1 VHAGGGACRSLHC
14 VFSASLRSRR
24 KGGRHAQHRGRPT
37 DGTRPALPPVFRLY
51 GFDEAAGAADE
62 WTQALPRRWPGT
74 FMSSLFGWDP
84 LAGRCEHTC
93 ADVPCA
99 SLRDAVTRCAG
110 CIGAGYACRL
120 STLPNVA
127 FATFKGGWHR
137 GHCANWAGRL
147 GTKSGVEGD
156 CYQSG
161 ASGSWANRTEM
172 REVTSE
178 QGLRRK
184 CRELCAACPRC
195 AVVSA
200 SFTRRDCSWYATCH
214 RPLQRR
220 SASGRVYSCL
230 RMRHDITA
238 ATNPNETAA
247 APHNSVGRASGI
259 ASGSKGCSVSSFPPS
274 VPCSRPHM
282 AAWYLAHEKG
292 CRLWPPGRGA
302 DLYQFGVPSSMTTLA
317 RLLEAGGRLD
327 EGLFHTYWYICQA
340 AARPSALRS
349 HRARAPCIAAL
360 LCGQPWSH
368 SSHELS
374 TPGPSTRML
383 AFARR
388 TFWPL
393 SWYCCGA
400 GGSIPSWAFP
410 RRTQARCAPRMACGA
425 RGSSPSP
432 GRITPR
438 SSATPTV
445 PKSTTSRTAWS
456 SPSRSRCETSVRSP
470 TRAAAGDDAC
480 DASEPFL
487 QPHPPCR
494 RAAGLGLGPRK
505 ISTPGASHC
514 P

>member
-1 VHAGGGACRSLHC
+1 MADGCLGVRLSGACGEAEPADRYTAY
-14 VFSASLRSRR
+14 FLRVCCGTPAATADRR
-24 KGGRHAQHRGRPT
+24 HT
-37 DGTRPALPPVFRLY
+37 SRPALPPVFRLY

-62 WTQALPRRWPGT
+62 WTQAPPRWPGT

-127 FATFKGGWHR
+127 FATFKGGWRR

-247 APHNSVGRASGI
+247 PPHNSVGRASGI

-349 HRARAPCIAAL
+349 HRARAPCIAAPL
-360 LCGQPWSH
+360 RPALVSFI
-368 SSHELS
+368 SRALDS
-374 TPGPSTRML
+374 
-383 AFARR
+383 
-388 TFWPL
+388 WPL
-393 SWYCCGA
+393 HA
-400 GGSIPSWAFP
+400 H
-410 RRTQARCAPRMACGA
+410 ARLRAPHLLATVVVLLWG
-425 RGSSPSP
+425 RGLDSFVGLP
-432 GRITPR
+432 
-438 SSATPTV
+438 
-445 PKSTTSRTAWS
+445 
-456 SPSRSRCETSVRSP
+456 EE
-470 TRAAAGDDAC
+470 
-480 DASEPFL
+480 DASAMRPASGLWRQGQFSLARAYHAKIKRDADGAEVYDVPDGVVVPEPEQMRDL
-487 QPHPPCR
+487 CAQPHTCGGWR
-494 RAAGLGLGPRK
+494 
-505 ISTPGASHC
+505 
-514 P
+514 

>member
-1 VHAGGGACRSLHC
+1 
-14 VFSASLRSRR
+14 
-24 KGGRHAQHRGRPT
+24 
-37 DGTRPALPPVFRLY
+37 
-51 GFDEAAGAADE
+51 
-62 WTQALPRRWPGT
+62 
-74 FMSSLFGWDP
+74 MSSLFGWDP

-340 AARPSALRS
+340 AARPSALQSR
-349 HRARAPCIAAL
+349 RARAPCIAATL
-360 LCGQPWSH
+360 RPALVSFI
-368 SSHELS
+368 SRALDS
-374 TPGPSTRML
+374 
-383 AFARR
+383 
-388 TFWPL
+388 WPL
-393 SWYCCGA
+393 HA
-400 GGSIPSWAFP
+400 H
-410 RRTQARCAPRMACGA
+410 ARLRAPHLLATVVVLLWG
-425 RGSSPSP
+425 RGLDSFVGLP
-432 GRITPR
+432 
-438 SSATPTV
+438 
-445 PKSTTSRTAWS
+445 
-456 SPSRSRCETSVRSP
+456 EE
-470 TRAAAGDDAC
+470 
-480 DASEPFL
+480 DASAMRPASGLWRQGQFSLARAYHAKIKRDADGAEVYDVPDGVVVPEPEQMRDL
-487 QPHPPCR
+487 CAQPHTCGGWR
-494 RAAGLGLGPRK
+494 
-505 ISTPGASHC
+505 
-514 P
+514 